1 MNLIAEYPYKFTK
14 VLKSQQAI
22 EKDTITLIC
31 ELDDAA
37 GDVKWYKDDQPIKPD
52 KRIVIAKE
60 GRKRKVVIKDAKVTD
75 AGHFKC
81 VSNADET
88 ACELTVKCKSRL
100 LSSSK

>member
-1 MNLIAEYPYKFTK
+1 M
-14 VLKSQQAI
+14 
-22 EKDTITLIC
+22 
-31 ELDDAA
+31 
-37 GDVKWYKDDQPIKPD
+37 KWYKDDQPIKPD

-88 ACELTVKCKSRL
+88 ACELTVKCKSIL
-100 LSSSK
+100 LSSSKWIHYFQGWSLSEAIFAELDIK